1 MNDELNDLYQQVILD
16 HNKNP
21 RNFGKIDDPTH
32 FAKGH
37 NPLCGD
43 KLDLYLVIE
52 DNIIKDVK
60 FSGSGCAISKA
71 SASIMTTLLIGKTID
86 EAKHYFEDFHNV
98 VTSYT
103 DKDIDYEEL
112 GKLAVFAG
120 VRQFPSRVKCAS
132 LSWHTLMAALERE
145 ESISTE

>member
-98 VTSYT
+98 VTSDT